1 VPVGEHPSSG
11 TGPNRLDWTIIWEIP
26 NQNEESIVIRS
37 AKIGAYCILGVFVLA
52 LASEARAQFKP
63 VSFPKHTGV
72 PGFVFPVSQET
83 IDKWNATDN
92 IERMAEH
99 AWGIW
104 VGLNMPSGEKYQGQ
118 ELRVFETWNTT
129 DEVTPPTTAEAA
141 RSARPR
147 SLTPKRLRQFRFRN
161 GLMLSRES
169 IPSDAP
175 LGFVKYDPSAAD
187 FILKHK
193 IISTTTLNKLIVSG
207 QIGNVP
213 DLPNTSIAIKVQ
225 TDSTA
230 PDPMNPGYHK
240 LNVWPGPPNP
250 AAASGEGSWPNYVW
264 IDLNPK
270 NPSTGD
276 GSSGVTRMPANT
288 YSINDFLHFA
298 NDGTTLIVVGMHVT
312 TREASNWSWQ
322 TFWWAPEATKPPL
335 PSSQNIASVRPEKL
349 LKMGAPA
356 HYSVALAYSMRTSKG
371 GTVFGYNPYLEGR
384 FSGLGGQYQFGVQS
398 NCMSCH
404 ANASYQGITNNY
416 VGDENVNIAGP
427 QFQGQVRLDFLY
439 SLSPNQ

>member
-1 VPVGEHPSSG
+1 VPAGKYASAG
-11 TGPNRLDWTIIWEIP
+11 RGLDGVDFTTISKMP
-26 NQNEESIVIRS
+26 NQKKERIVILSVRF
-37 AKIGAYCILGVFVLA
+37 GARRVLGLVVFA
-52 LASEARAQFKP
+52 LASETHAQFKP
-63 VSFPKHTGV
+63 VGFPKHTDV

-83 IDKWNATDN
+83 IDKWNATDK
-92 IERMAEH
+92 IESMAEH

-104 VGLNMPSGEKYQGQ
+104 VGLNMKSGEMYQGQ
-118 ELRVFETWNTT
+118 ALRVFETWNTT
-129 DEVTPPTTAEAA
+129 DEVTPPTAAEATK
-141 RSARPR
+141 SAKPR

-161 GLMLSRES
+161 GSMLSRES

-187 FILKHK
+187 FILKNK

-207 QIGNVP
+207 QISNVP

-250 AAASGEGSWPNYVW
+250 AAASGKGSWPNYVW

-276 GSSGVTRMPANT
+276 GSSGVTRTPANT
-288 YSINDFLHFA
+288 YSINDFIHFT
-298 NDGTTLIVVGMHVT
+298 NDGTTSIVEGMHVT

-322 TFWWAPEATKPPL
+322 TFWWTPEATKPPL
-335 PSSQNIASVRPEKL
+335 PSSHKIASVRPEKL

-356 HYSVALAYSMRTSKG
+356 HYAVALAYSMRTSKG
-371 GTVFGYNPYLEGR
+371 STVFGYNPYLEGG
-384 FSGLGGQYQFGVQS
+384 FSGLGGQFQFGVQS

-404 ANASYQGITNNY
+404 ANASYQGIPNSY
-416 VGDENVNIAGP
+416 VGDENVNIGGP

-439 SLSPNQ
+439 SLSP

>member
-1 VPVGEHPSSG
+1 VITSLRFGTSCVLGVLVLAVGNEALGQFNPVG
-11 TGPNRLDWTIIWEIP
+11 
-26 NQNEESIVIRS
+26 
-37 AKIGAYCILGVFVLA
+37 
-52 LASEARAQFKP
+52 
-63 VSFPKHTGV
+63 FPKHTGV
-72 PGFVFPVSQET
+72 PGFVFPVSQQT

-92 IERMAEH
+92 TEAMAAH

-129 DEVTPPTTAEAA
+129 DEVTPPPAA
-141 RSARPR
+141 AAPKPAPPR
-147 SLTPKRLRQFRFRN
+147 SLTPKRLHQFRFRN
-161 GLMLSRES
+161 GVMMAKAAV
-169 IPSDAP
+169 PSDAP

-187 FILKHK
+187 FILKNK
-193 IISTTTLNKLIVSG
+193 IISTATLDKLIVPG
-207 QIGNVP
+207 KIGNIP
-213 DLPNTSIAIKVQ
+213 DLPKTSISIKVR

-250 AAASGEGSWPNYVW
+250 AASSAEGTWPNYVW

-270 NPSTGD
+270 NPSTGN
-276 GSSGVTRMPANT
+276 GSSGKTRTPANT
-288 YSINDFLHFA
+288 YSINNFIHFT
-298 NDGTTLIVVGMHVT
+298 DGGQTSIVAGMHVT

-322 TFWWAPEATKPPL
+322 TFWWTPESAKPPL
-335 PSSQNIASVRPEKL
+335 PSSHAIAKIRPEKL

-356 HYSVALAYSMRTSKG
+356 HYAVALAYSMSTSKG
-371 GTVFGYNPYLEGR
+371 GTVFGYNPYLEAG
-384 FSGLGGQYQFGVQS
+384 FSGLAGKYQFGVQT

-404 ANASYQGITNNY
+404 ANASYKGIPNSY

-439 SLSPNQ
+439 SLSP